1 MVAFPC
7 PFRISELQ
15 RQAPLIKSLNRPVQL
30 ASVDHHHARH
40 TPAPPFCGGVTASA
54 RHPHAADY
62 IVITKTS
69 AATPQVVSRNPQKI
83 LSPVNHPTPPNLKK
97 RQPRGFAL
105 VVSLMLMI
113 LLTVVAVSLL
123 TLSSVA
129 LRTTNQGTAA
139 ATARNN
145 ARLAMMLALADLQAS
160 LGPDQSVSAPA
171 SSVIK
176 NSRQPHLTGAWNSWQ
191 WTPTSTGSPAYS
203 EKRSQFQRWLIS
215 NANPLA
221 ANSFDHP
228 STNPPTGINAVEMVG
243 NLTNSQ
249 GITTSVIAG
258 KIPVKNS
265 KQPGKLAWAIFD
277 ESTKAAIDIP
287 DSTNSTDSSLEI
299 ASRNAPSRFRAD
311 ILDTKLAPLRNPENI
326 ISLASASIPV
336 GITQADELKKRFH
349 DITTGTVG
357 LLTDTAQG
365 GLKKDLTAL
374 LEPAPVSGTN
384 PFPNGSFDSNT
395 PYPNGFS
402 TADGAPSWAY
412 LQDHYRKYK
421 NVTIASGTPSY
432 NLNTSAAR
440 NTDLKVIRYG
450 PSGKLTGLNPSPVIE
465 RMLPVIAK
473 FQLVFSLV
481 THNPFEISGRRQFL
495 NSSGD
500 PKGYLNYGVVHLA
513 YDPVITLY
521 NPYDVT
527 LDLSKTRVRIWDPP
541 VGFRFRKIDK
551 QAGTDTYFRPDGKF
565 DGLAQLQIAG
575 ERNANARKC
584 FTLVLADGTS
594 QRLNA
599 TLQLKPGEVKVFSPR
614 VENGWT
620 FGQELASGYSMTS
633 GTFFDWD
640 QTKNFGNTD
649 RRVTA
654 RYGRFG
660 VESAP
665 GWNVIAGLQTDHLSL
680 AAGRDPQT
688 QYGFEKGRTE
698 GFVTMRVTDEVVAE
712 VKPIIRSGT
721 AATQFQV
728 DVMAGLTT
736 ATDSG
741 KNINSDTF
749 NTEEI
754 ADTLRSYRFNFNG
767 TDPSEEL
774 SADPANPII
783 SRSFQV
789 GAILQPDTGKQTG
802 YKKPF
807 AMLEMS
813 ARTTKDLLTDNKPWL
828 YNNFI
833 VEGGEQ
839 NSNSVGLAHQSYDLR
854 LLEMSSFD
862 SFPGGID
869 IDPDTFRGYFGAS
882 GSVSE
887 GSSFV
892 NMLHT
897 PLAPAASLGNLVH
910 ANLASSS
917 LLPRVMH
924 PFGNSRAHP
933 LIPADAIAS
942 RQTNLMMDHSYLL
955 NHSLWDSYYFSSI
968 SDYQGGILP
977 QNRTIKDVLG
987 GVLNGTQP
995 ALNSRITRSGS
1006 AGEPS
1011 EIASRIGGLGSVER
1025 SRQIAAHIAVRAPFN
1040 VNSTSV
1046 DAWRAVLSSL
1056 RDRPINGVAISGT
1069 TGDKLSA
1076 QSYSNDQLTPFVRG
1090 GKPLSNSSPP
1100 SGLLWGGYRALTDN
1114 QIEELAQLIVNEIT
1128 TRGAQDSAPSLSLAE
1143 FVNRRPGSASDLH
1156 SLAGLLQTA
1165 IDKSSINDSYKSR
1178 DSKSLNSAS
1187 ISGKRK
1193 IGVQTEQV
1201 MNGFSAEGAPS
1212 MLTQGDLMAALA
1224 PVVTV
1229 RGDTFKIR
1237 SYGEA
1242 TALDGTTVL
1251 ARAWCET
1258 IVQRV
1263 PDFVDPTDAAETVL
1277 TSLKSKANQ
1286 SFGRRFNIV
1295 SFRWLN
1301 DREI

>member
-1 MVAFPC
+1 
-7 PFRISELQ
+7 
-15 RQAPLIKSLNRPVQL
+15 
-30 ASVDHHHARH
+30 
-40 TPAPPFCGGVTASA
+40 
-54 RHPHAADY
+54 
-62 IVITKTS
+62 
-69 AATPQVVSRNPQKI
+69 
-83 LSPVNHPTPPNLKK
+83 
-97 RQPRGFAL
+97 
-105 VVSLMLMI
+105 MLMI

-129 LRTTNQGTAA
+129 LRTTSQGSAA

-145 ARLAMMLALADLQAS
+145 ARLAMMLAISDLQTS
-160 LGPDQSVSAPA
+160 LGTDQSVSAPA

-176 NSRQPHLTGAWNSWQ
+176 NPSQAHLTGAWKSWH
-191 WTPTSTGSPAYS
+191 WSPNSTGSPAYS
-203 EKRSQFQRWLIS
+203 EKSNQFKRWLIS
-215 NANPLA
+215 NSSPLA
-221 ANSFDHP
+221 VESFNHASSSPP
-228 STNPPTGINAVEMVG
+228 SGPQAVELVG

-249 GITTSVIAG
+249 GKTTSVIAG

-265 KQPGKLAWAIFD
+265 KNPGKFAWAIFD
-277 ESTKAAIDIP
+277 ESTKAALDIP
-287 DSTNSTDSSLEI
+287 ESSNSTDSSLEV
-299 ASRNAPSRFRAD
+299 ASRHAPSRFRAD
-311 ILDTKLAPLRNPENI
+311 ILDAKLAPLKNPEKI
-326 ISLASASIPV
+326 VSLATASIPL
-336 GITQADELKKRFH
+336 GTNQTAELERRFH
-349 DITTGTVG
+349 DLTTGTLG
-357 LLTDTAQG
+357 ILTDTARG

-374 LEPAPVSGTN
+374 LEPAPGSSSN
-384 PFPNGSFDSNT
+384 PFPSGSFDSDT
-395 PYPNGFS
+395 PYPNGFPS
-402 TADGAPSWAY
+402 ADGAPSWAY
-412 LQDHYRKYK
+412 IQDHYRKYK
-421 NVTIASGTPSY
+421 NISVNGGNLAY
-432 NLNTSAAR
+432 NLNSNAAK

-465 RMLPVIAK
+465 RMLPAIAK

-481 THNPFEISGRRQFL
+481 SHHPFDVSGRRQFL
-495 NSSGD
+495 NSNGD
-500 PKGYLNYGVVHLA
+500 PKGFQNYGVIHLV
-513 YDPVITLY
+513 YDPVVTLY

-527 LDLSKTRVRIWDPP
+527 LDLSKTRIRIWDPP

-551 QAGTDTYFRPDGKF
+551 QAGSDTYFRTGEQF
-565 DGLAQLQIAG
+565 DGLAQLQLAG
-575 ERNANARKC
+575 EADPNARKC

-594 QRLNA
+594 QRLNT

-620 FGQELASGYSMTS
+620 FGKEVSSGYSMTS

-654 RYGRFG
+654 RYGQYG

-665 GWNVIAGLQTDHLSL
+665 GWNVIAGLQTDHLAQ
-680 AAGRDPQT
+680 AAGRNPLT
-688 QYGFEKGRTE
+688 QYAFEKGRAE
-698 GFVTMRVTDEVVAE
+698 GFVTMRLTDEVVAE

-721 AATQFQV
+721 AATHFQV
-728 DVMAGLTT
+728 DVMAGLRT

-741 KNINSDTF
+741 KNVSADTF
-749 NTEEI
+749 NIEEI

-789 GAILQPDTGKQTG
+789 GSILQPDTGKQTG
-802 YKKPF
+802 FKKPF

-839 NSNSVGLAHQSYDLR
+839 NSNAVGLAHQSYDLR

-882 GSVSE
+882 GSVAE

-897 PLAPAASLGNLVH
+897 PVAPAASLGNLVH

-942 RQTNLMMDHSYLL
+942 RRTNLMMDHSYLL

-968 SDYQGGILP
+968 TDYQGGVLS
-977 QNRTIKDVLG
+977 QSRTFKDVLG
-987 GVLNGTQP
+987 GVLRGTQP
-995 ALNSRITRSGS
+995 ALNSRMVPSGTG
-1006 AGEPS
+1006 GEPTALAAKIS
-1011 EIASRIGGLGSVER
+1011 GLNSVER
-1025 SRQIAAHIAVRAPFN
+1025 SRQLATHIAVRGPFN
-1040 VNSTSV
+1040 VNSSSI

-1056 RDRPINGVAISGT
+1056 RDRSINGIGISGVA
-1069 TGDKLSA
+1069 GDKLSA
-1076 QSYSNDQLTPFVRG
+1076 QTYDNTNLTPFARSA
-1090 GKPLSNSSPP
+1090 KPLTDSSPP
-1100 SGLLWGGYRALTDN
+1100 PGLLWGGYRALTDN
-1114 QIEELAQLIVNEIT
+1114 QIQDLAERIVAEIKA
-1128 TRGAQDSAPSLSLAE
+1128 RGEIDSAPALSLAE

-1165 IDKSSINDSYKSR
+1165 IDKSSINDAYLSR
-1178 DSKSLNSAS
+1178 DSKVLSATS
-1187 ISGKRK
+1187 IAGKRK
-1193 IGVQTEQV
+1193 IGVETEQV
-1201 MNGFSAEGAPS
+1201 MNGYSAEGAPS
-1212 MLTQGDLMAALA
+1212 MLTQGDLMSALA
-1224 PVVTV
+1224 PVATV

-1242 TALDGTTVL
+1242 TGPDGTTVL

-1263 PDFVDPTDAAETVL
+1263 PDFVDPIDAANTPIL
-1277 TSLKSKANQ
+1277 SLKSTANQ
-1286 SFGRRFNIV
+1286 TFGRRFNIV
-1295 SFRWLN
+1295 SFRWLH
-1301 DREI
+1301 DQEI